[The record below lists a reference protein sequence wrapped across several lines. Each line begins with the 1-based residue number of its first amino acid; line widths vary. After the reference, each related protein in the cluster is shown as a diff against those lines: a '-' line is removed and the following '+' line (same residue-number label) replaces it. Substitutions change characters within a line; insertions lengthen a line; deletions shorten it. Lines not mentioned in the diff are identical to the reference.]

1 MRKILSGRVLR
12 LVIGVFYL
20 FAFLPLSAQP
30 SWVKKASK
38 SVVMVKTFNADGTLL
53 GSACG
58 FYVTNDGVV
67 LSSFALF
74 KGAQRAVVIDAG
86 GKELPV
92 EYILG
97 ANETY
102 DVARFRVTKSKTQP
116 LTVSTTK
123 LAVDEKAWLLPYL
136 DQKTVQGE
144 VTKAETFSGD
154 YAYYTLTLKM
164 TDQMVGAPLMNEQ
177 GQVVGLMQ
185 QPGGDAT
192 QSYAVSAVFA
202 DSLKLNGLS
211 INDPTLRSIAIK
223 KALPD
228 DVDQALLTLY
238 MGGQSQDSLSY
249 VQLIEDFIQKFP
261 NHPDGYTYRAQLLA
275 DGLRFADADRDM
287 QKALKVA
294 EHPDEVHYAYSRL
307 MLQKVV
313 FLPEEPY
320 DAWTFD
326 RAFDEAG
333 EAYRQNPLPVY
344 RQQQAAVRYM
354 QKNYDE
360 AYDIYESL
368 FSSSLRSAEL
378 FYTASLCKQQ
388 LKDTTAQLALMDSC
402 VAQFNKPYLKEAA
415 PYLLGRAQ
423 LLMDMGRYRQAVTDL
438 NDYESLMAAQVN
450 SNFYYMRYR
459 AEVEGRLYQQALND
473 IEKAIT
479 MTPQSDLY
487 YSEKAALLV
496 RVGYYDDAIETAKI
510 CIQLAP
516 DHSDGYLF
524 MGLAQCLKGEKA
536 EGVKNL
542 QKAKELGDAQ
552 ADDLIEKY
560 SK

>member
-1 MRKILSGRVLR
+1 M
-12 LVIGVFYL
+12 
-20 FAFLPLSAQP
+20 
-30 SWVKKASK
+30 
-38 SVVMVKTFNADGTLL
+38 
-53 GSACG
+53 
-58 FYVTNDGVV
+58 
-67 LSSFALF
+67 
-74 KGAQRAVVIDAG
+74 
-86 GKELPV
+86 
-92 EYILG
+92 
-97 ANETY
+97 
-102 DVARFRVTKSKTQP
+102 
-116 LTVSTTK
+116 
-123 LAVDEKAWLLPYL
+123 
-136 DQKTVQGE
+136 
-144 VTKAETFSGD
+144 
-154 YAYYTLTLKM
+154 
-164 TDQMVGAPLMNEQ
+164 
-177 GQVVGLMQ
+177 
-185 QPGGDAT
+185 
-192 QSYAVSAVFA
+192 
-202 DSLKLNGLS
+202 
-211 INDPTLRSIAIK
+211 
-223 KALPD
+223 
-228 DVDQALLTLY
+228 
-238 MGGQSQDSLSY
+238 
-249 VQLIEDFIQKFP
+249 
-261 NHPDGYTYRAQLLA
+261 
-275 DGLRFADADRDM
+275 
-287 QKALKVA
+287 
-294 EHPDEVHYAYSRL
+294 
-307 MLQKVV
+307 
-313 FLPEEPY
+313 
-320 DAWTFD
+320 
-326 RAFDEAG
+326 
-333 EAYRQNPLPVY
+333 
-344 RQQQAAVRYM
+344 
-354 QKNYDE
+354 
-360 AYDIYESL
+360 
-368 FSSSLRSAEL
+368 RSAEL

-496 RVGYYDDAIETAKI
+496 RVGYYDDAVETAKI